1 MKSKIASFIMT
12 ILIILIIS
20 ILILLGIFVYQE
32 IYNEDSNQIE
42 EFVSTYN
49 PTSENSVED
58 TKKITTPQLIK
69 DKISK
74 IEEDRISENKIED
87 TSEIITYKNLKFN
100 DYEEDDGFIE
110 PKIIEPEECKI
121 KYNQKDL
128 LDEQEYYEQD
138 NNKPKSYFDK
148 DNNEE
153 LENIKRKSSIRR
165 NKNNK
170 LGKHHKPKHMK

>member
-1 MKSKIASFIMT
+1 MYSNAENALLKENDEQEFNEIVSK
-12 ILIILIIS
+12 
-20 ILILLGIFVYQE
+20 E
-32 IYNEDSNQIE
+32 NEVIE
-42 EFVSTYN
+42 NKTN
-49 PTSENSVED
+49 ENTVTESK
-58 TKKITTPQLIK
+58 TNK